1 MEGVYL
7 MINIGLT
14 GWGDHPDLASPNSTM
29 KDKLVDY
36 TAHFPVVE
44 LDSTFYAVQPERNI
58 RKWMEET
65 PDKFQFIVKAYQE
78 ITGHER
84 GESPFGSKEE
94 MYQAFIQSIKPMQE
108 AGKLAM
114 ILVQFP
120 PWFDCTREH
129 VDEIRQIA
137 KALQGFD
144 LAIEFRHQSWYSL
157 PFQEKT
163 MQFLRSLRLI
173 HVVCDEPQAGEG
185 SVPLVPIVTRE
196 DRVLF
201 RLHGRNVHGW
211 RNTFGDTEAWRTVR
225 YLYDY
230 HEDELDQF
238 KKVAASLAAQAADVY
253 VIFNNNSGKHA
264 AKNAKRFQQ
273 KLEITYE
280 NLASQQLNMFEEEW

>member
-1 MEGVYL
+1 MV
-7 MINIGLT
+7 IKIGLT
-14 GWGDHPDLASPNSTM
+14 GWGDHPDLASSNATV

-44 LDSTFYAVQPERNI
+44 LDSTFYAIQPERNI
-58 RKWMEET
+58 RKWIKET
-65 PDKFQFIVKAYQE
+65 PEPFQFIVKAYQE

-84 GESPFGSKEE
+84 TESQYASKEE
-94 MYQAFIQSIKPMQE
+94 MFQLFIQSIKPLKD

-114 ILVQFP
+114 VLVQFP

-129 VDEIRQIA
+129 VNMIRYIRKQ
-137 KALQGFD
+137 LQDFD
-144 LAIEFRHQSWYSL
+144 LAIEFRHQSWYSP
-157 PFQEKT
+157 PFKEKT
-163 MQFLRSLRLI
+163 LHFLQSLQLI

-185 SVPLVPIVTRE
+185 SVPLVPIATRT

-211 RNTFGDTEAWRTVR
+211 RNTFGNTEAWRTVR

-230 HEDELDQF
+230 NEEELAQF
-238 KKVAASLAAQAADVY
+238 THITKSLALQAKDVF

-264 AKNAKRFQQ
+264 AKNAKQLQQ
-273 KLEITYE
+273 KLHITYD

>member
-1 MEGVYL
+1 

-14 GWGDHPDLASPNSTM
+14 GWGDHPDLASPNSTA

-36 TAHFPVVE
+36 TAHFPIVE
-44 LDSTFYAVQPERNI
+44 LDSTFYAIQPERNI
-58 RKWMEET
+58 RKWIEET
-65 PDKFQFIVKAYQE
+65 PSSFQFIVKAYQE

-84 GESPFGSKEE
+84 GESKYTSKEE
-94 MYQAFIQSIKPMQE
+94 MYQQFIQSIMPLKE

-129 VDEIRQIA
+129 VNMIRYIHKQ
-137 KALQGFD
+137 LQGFN

-157 PFQEKT
+157 PFKERT
-163 MQFLRSLRLI
+163 LQFLRSLELI

-185 SVPLVPIVTRE
+185 SVPLVPIATCTN
-196 DRVLF
+196 RVLF

-211 RNTFGDTEAWRTVR
+211 RNTFGNAEAWRTVR
-225 YLYDY
+225 YLYEY
-230 HEDELDQF
+230 NDEELTTFTQIT
-238 KKVAASLAAQAADVY
+238 KSLASQVKDVY

-264 AKNAKRFQQ
+264 AKNAKQFQQ
-273 KLEITYE
+273 KLHITYE